1 MPEDCTAIS
10 SVSLNEVTKRINIG
24 REEFWGTASTTWVA
38 LFYVQCIVFITLFA
52 ITVCW
57 CGLFLWEKLQSWRRN
72 YSLLYLLFVY
82 CMMWSLTSLLQYIL
96 LAINVSSPPN
106 QNLAAATYSI
116 EIIAFATSMN
126 GLLILAVYQYYRLI
140 FQVYQSLKKCV
151 LFTGPSLVIAITVV
165 AIILTSV
172 GSVAIMPLVIMILI
186 LAFIGIMGTT
196 SLVAIY
202 TKLWLRNKS
211 SQSLEGSIG
220 GKKLI
225 RRLIFRLI
233 SYIYLMMVPVHLLVP
248 FIELAA
254 NSDCIEEAQG
264 NRTIWLSLQTAIK
277 LAELFLVIQCLNVP
291 QKVQRLFR
299 NLRPQKPAKSS
310 VDVTPKNV
318 TKVLLNDIE
327 DPFNSGG
334 TLPTKSIASDKNKAH
349 DLLEAARLE
358 SDSPKHDL
366 LEVMQYSRGPRST
379 KSPCQLAECIGIPF
393 ITAVEKEILSQASNN
408 NIDDE
413 FKEQS
418 YSNNK
423 MMLSEK
429 VECEF
434 QDNQLLC
441 SIFDELN
448 SQFNHDL
455 YYTPS
460 PIDVLSGKLTHPFMY
475 LHLAIT

>member
-24 REEFWGTASTTWVA
+24 KEEFWGTASTTWVA
-38 LFYVQCIVFITLFA
+38 LFYVHCVAFIILFS

-57 CGLFLWEKLQSWRRN
+57 CGMFLWEKLQSWRRN
-72 YSLLYLLFVY
+72 YSLLYLLCIY
-82 CMMWSLTSLLQYIL
+82 CMMWSFTSLLQYIL

-106 QNLAAATYSI
+106 QNLAAVTYSI
-116 EIIAFATSMN
+116 EIVAFAASMN

-165 AIILTSV
+165 AIILTPV
-172 GSVAIMPLVIMILI
+172 RSVAIVPLVIMILI

-196 SLVAIY
+196 SLVAMY

-211 SQSLEGSIG
+211 SQSLEESIG

-233 SYIYLMMVPVHLLVP
+233 SYIYLMMVPVHLLIP
-248 FIELAA
+248 FIEVAA
-254 NSDCIEEAQG
+254 NSDCIEEAEG

-277 LAELFLVIQCLNVP
+277 LAELFLVIQCLTVP
-291 QKVQRLFR
+291 QKVQKLFR
-299 NLRPQKPAKSS
+299 NLRSPKPATK
-310 VDVTPKNV
+310 DITPKNV

-334 TLPTKSIASDKNKAH
+334 TLPTKSFASDKNKAH

-366 LEVMQYSRGPRST
+366 LEVMQYSHDPKST
-379 KSPCQLAECIGIPF
+379 ESPCQLAECIGIPF
-393 ITAVEKEILSQASNN
+393 ITAVGKEILSQRSNN

-429 VECEF
+429 VECDL

-448 SQFNHDL
+448 SRFNHDL

-460 PIDVLSGKLTHPFMY
+460 PVDALSGKLTHPFMY